1 MSKDRNTSLDI
12 ISNLDEEI
20 IARNSE
26 RRYKLLS
33 KPRRKPILKYVMI
46 MAAAV
51 LLLALVGG
59 VIIASLGG
67 KLFGEQDPYLTSDG
81 RMVPIYQGMTV
92 SKHAPNV
99 SVAIDMSGVQTLDL
113 GDDPAVD
120 APDEE
125 ESDVDQE
132 NPFDKAEGEATIE
145 DAIGAIVEV
154 VGPAEKIYYAKKNED
169 LYVTIHI
176 NNPDSVEILSF
187 TLNGVKYSSYMFEK
201 GSDME
206 NLVLK
211 CNAGEVSGLVEYT
224 IDAIKY
230 IDGTDIKDVRMEGD
244 QTYTALSLYLSSVKC
259 RVLRELRNSEM
270 EKKRPH
276 ISGRYG

>member
-12 ISNLDEEI
+12 ISYLDEEI
-20 IARNSE
+20 IARNGE

-92 SKHAPNV
+92 SKYAPNV
-99 SVAIDMSGVQTLDL
+99 SAAIDMSGVQTLDL
-113 GDDPAVD
+113 GDEPAVD

-132 NPFDKAEGEATIE
+132 NPYDKEEGEDTIE

-169 LYVTIHI
+169 LYVTIHV

-201 GSDME
+201 GSDMD

-211 CNAGEVSGLVEYT
+211 CNAGEVSGLV
-224 IDAIKY
+224 
-230 IDGTDIKDVRMEGD
+230 
-244 QTYTALSLYLSSVKC
+244 
-259 RVLRELRNSEM
+259 
-270 EKKRPH
+270 
-276 ISGRYG
+276 